1 MLFCSIC
8 KPNIKAVLI
17 STQQQNLKV
26 EYKLIILY
34 NQNSSIFFIKI

>member
-17 STQQQNLKV
+17 STQQNLKV

-34 NQNSSIFFIKI
+34 NQNLSIFFIKI